1 MKKLFTLSAVVCL
14 ALGANA
20 QTTFSDDFESYTLNQ
35 YVGPQAPEWTVW
47 SGVGGEGTVEDA
59 MVVNTQASSGTQS
72 LRFSGNTAGGGPQD
86 VVAYFGGQHNTGT
99 FMYEQDMF
107 IESGKGGYFNFQA
120 NTVIGQV
127 WALEVYFNQNGNFQM
142 SNTSGTFLTGT
153 FPTATWFT
161 LTFDIDLNQN
171 VWDVKVNNSSV
182 GSFSNTVNQIASIDI
197 FPVNAAQ
204 PLGGN
209 NQSGF
214 WIDDVSWAHTPYVL
228 PTVNAGVT
236 AIGCMN
242 PATRTPGNITGIVG
256 QTRPMSATIRNLGV
270 NAITSFDVALS
281 FNANLQNQ
289 SVSAVNIPSLGV
301 YHVTFNVPVTL
312 IAGVNTAIVTVSNVN
327 GAGPDGDI
335 NDDANTANGNITTV
349 PAPGKVVVGEEGTGT
364 WCQWCPRGAVF
375 MDYMAESYDGFW
387 AGVAVHNG
395 DPMVNTVYDAGVGA
409 LIAGYPSGL
418 VDRGPEA
425 DPSDFENEFLARVVV
440 APKALIE
447 TGAMWNSGGDTL
459 LVSVT
464 YTFTQNITSSYRALA
479 ILTEDSVTGT
489 SGYAQSNAYANNA
502 AGPMGGFELLPG
514 SVPAAQ
520 MNYNHVGRGIAPNF
534 AGTAAFYGTT
544 NASQVLTVNFAF
556 PVSAG
561 WDTSMFHV
569 IGVLVEPTGVFDNA
583 GTASLSEALSNGYVP
598 ATAAVNV
605 AEVPSQPE
613 DIKVYPNPTNGT
625 SFVELTLDAPQEVTM
640 TVRDITGKVVATRNY
655 GTLSGSHILPINS
668 SEFAKG
674 MYTVEVM
681 TGENMSRSQMIV
693 E

>member
-20 QTTFSDDFESYTLNQ
+20 QTTFSDNFEGYTLNQ

-47 SGVGGEGTVEDA
+47 SGAGGEGTTEDA
-59 MVVNTQASSGTQS
+59 YVVNTQASSGTQS
-72 LRFSGNTAGGGPQD
+72 LRFAGTTAAGGPQD

-127 WALEVYFNQNGNFQM
+127 WALEVYFNQAGNFQM

-171 VWDVKVNNSSV
+171 VWDVQVNNVSV

-281 FNANLQNQ
+281 FNAVLQNQ
-289 SVSAVNIPSLGV
+289 SVSSVNIPSLGV

-327 GAGPDGDI
+327 GAGLDGDI
-335 NDDANTANGNITTV
+335 NDDANTATGNITTV

-395 DPMVNTVYDAGVGA
+395 DPMVNSAYDAGVGA

-425 DPSDFENEFLARVVV
+425 DPSDFENEFLANVVI
-440 APKALIE
+440 APHATIV
-447 TGAMWNSGGDTL
+447 TGAEFNTAGDSL
-459 LVSVT
+459 HVSVT
-464 YTFTQNITSSYRALA
+464 YTFTQAATSSYKALC

-502 AGPMGGFELLPG
+502 AGPMGGFESLPS

-520 MNYNHVGRGIAPNF
+520 MNYNHVARGIAPSFGGGTGFASTVPVATVVTFNF
-534 AGTAAFYGTT
+534 SFPISAA
-544 NASQVLTVNFAF
+544 
-556 PVSAG
+556 
-561 WDTSMFHV
+561 WDTSLFHV
-569 IGVLVEPTGVFDNA
+569 VGVLVNPNGTFNNA
-583 GTASLSEALSNGYVP
+583 GTSSIQEALANGFVTGVEDFGAQVP
-598 ATAAVNV
+598 G
-605 AEVPSQPE
+605 QP
-613 DIKVYPNPTNGT
+613 DDLKVYPNPSTGL
-625 SFVELTLDAPQEVTM
+625 SFVELNLETAQEVTM

-655 GTLSGSHILPINS
+655 GTMMGANILPINTA
-668 SEFAKG
+668 EFAKG

-681 TGENMSRSQMIV
+681 TGETMSRSQMIV